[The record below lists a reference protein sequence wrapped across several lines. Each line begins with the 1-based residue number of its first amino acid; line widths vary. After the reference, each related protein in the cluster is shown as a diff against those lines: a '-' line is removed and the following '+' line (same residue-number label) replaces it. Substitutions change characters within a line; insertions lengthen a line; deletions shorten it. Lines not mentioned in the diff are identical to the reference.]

1 MIANILFTALGI
13 FAAAQASELP
23 CRPFRVHM
31 QADLPPAPPTALNDV
46 DACIAYYTSLDLN
59 NNGIPDWTAGP
70 KRLRSH
76 VLYPNDDDMDGDG
89 IPNVLDPQPMTFQMT
104 PVPLAENGVPE
115 HLAMEGERGVV
126 QGRIYREFG
135 ILAID
140 HTDRHAL
147 VTLQAL
153 EKVLRH
159 GFTPGLRQ
167 RIKSVKY
174 VYAFYGHDAH
184 SNLAAYHRGAKAIS
198 IGGMNSYP
206 DDEIS
211 ESVKIHLMAS
221 IAHEFGHAFLFDE
234 ISPAE
239 LGHIGARF
247 GLWHSVIGD
256 RNLESLIDDERVF
269 RPHPLRALLRMRE
282 KNHSIWRI
290 ANLVSEYA
298 ATNLHEWFADAFA
311 AATLGRMALHSL
323 IKLPRTET
331 LEFWVNYENLTPEFR
346 EWFDRRTSD
355 APANPIQT
363 AIIQSDP

>member
-1 MIANILFTALGI
+1 MIANILVTALGI
-13 FAAAQASELP
+13 IAAAQASESP
-23 CRPFRVHM
+23 CRPFRVHL
-31 QADLPPAPPTALNDV
+31 QADLPPPPPYSTWEIKSGSNNKLDE
-46 DACIAYYTSLDLN
+46 CITHYTSLDLN
-59 NNGIPDWTAGP
+59 NNGIPDWSAGP
-70 KRLRSH
+70 KNLRSH

-89 IPNVLDPQPMTFQMT
+89 IPNVLDPKPLTFQSS
-104 PVPLAENGVPE
+104 PVALASNGVPE
-115 HLAMEGERGVV
+115 HLAMEGERGIV

-140 HTDRHAL
+140 HSDRHAL

-153 EKVLRH
+153 EDVLRN
-159 GFTPGLRQ
+159 GFTSALRQ

-184 SNLAAYHRGAKAIS
+184 VNIAAYHREAKAIS
-198 IGGMNSYP
+198 IGGINSYP

-211 ESVKIHLMAS
+211 KSVRLHLMAS

-239 LGHIGARF
+239 LSQISIRF

-256 RNLESLIDDERVF
+256 KELESLIDDERVF
-269 RPHPLRALLRMRE
+269 RPHPLRALARIRE
-282 KNHSIWRI
+282 KNHGVWRI

-323 IKLPRTET
+323 ISLPRAEAS
-331 LEFWVNYENLTPEFR
+331 EFWVNYENLTPEFR
-346 EWFDRRTSD
+346 EWFDRRASD
-355 APANPIQT
+355 INR
-363 AIIQSDP
+363 SDR